1 MRISEYTLLE
11 EAWDRSFGFQL
22 NRIEDEMGT
31 IPGRW
36 TGKGADVDYEKEG
49 KTERARMRCFSEFII
64 ALEELGVELGD
75 LETVR
80 KPLPSPGV
88 EE

>member
-1 MRISEYTLLE
+1 MRIGEYTLLE
-11 EAWDRSFGFQL
+11 EAWDRSFGFML

-36 TGKGADVDYEKEG
+36 TGKGASMTHETGG
-49 KTERARMRCFSEFII
+49 KTERARTRCFSEFII

>member
-1 MRISEYTLLE
+1 MKISEYTLLQ
-11 EAWDRSFGFQL
+11 EAWDRSFGFML

-36 TGKGADVDYEKEG
+36 VGKGANMDYEKEG
-49 KTERARMRCFSEFII
+49 KAERARERCFSEFVI
-64 ALEELGVELGD
+64 ALDDLGVELGD

-80 KPLPSPGV
+80 KPLPPPG
-88 EE
+88 EEV